1 MTNMETLIREEAR
14 LIILRSLQKE
24 SDARLN
30 SSLLQRH
37 LELFGISKA
46 RAWVHAE
53 IRELEMRGAVKVS
66 EVGSVLVAEL
76 TTRGE
81 DHLVRRSFLD
91 GVKRPS
97 LSEA

>member
-1 MTNMETLIREEAR
+1 MSDLERLIREEAR
-14 LIILRSLQKE
+14 LIMLKSLQGE

-30 SSLLQRH
+30 SSLLQSH
-37 LELFGISKA
+37 LETFGISKA

-53 IRELEMRGAVKVS
+53 IRELESRGAVKVV

-76 TTRGE
+76 TARGE
-81 DHLVRRSFLD
+81 DHLKRRSFLD
-91 GVKRPS
+91 GIKRPS